1 MVYKSKYLNISLKII
16 QQKKSINTI
25 VLSFICKVLCIYVTI
40 LHKNDIKLILRFI
53 RRLAQYENVAHK
65 VVATEEMLSDWIF
78 NKKRVHVLIGE
89 YEGESIG
96 FALYYYN
103 FSTFLGR
110 GGIHLEDLYVL
121 PKYRNKGFGKQIIKK
136 LCEIAVKDNCSRVE
150 WTCLNWNKPSIN
162 FYLSLGAKPMTD
174 WTIYRISEENLEL
187 LGGESYNI

>member
-1 MVYKSKYLNISLKII
+1 MESDLYIREANE
-16 QQKKSINTI
+16 
-25 VLSFICKVLCIYVTI
+25 
-40 LHKNDIKLILRFI
+40 NDIKLILRFI

-121 PKYRNKGFGKQIIKK
+121 PKYRNKGFGKQIIKR
-136 LCEIAVKDNCSRVE
+136 LCEIAVKYNCSRVE